1 MYASAIRASVFGV
14 LHSEGRVQVPRFRL
28 IGKKALLESTDV
40 SKKLELGSNWCSV
53 SIFQVGS
60 RTFNI

>member
-1 MYASAIRASVFGV
+1 MLRRLRQLLVR
-14 LHSEGRVQVPRFRL
+14 RVQVPRFRL
-28 IGKKALLESTDV
+28 VGKNALLKSTDV

-53 SIFQVGS
+53 STFQVGR

>member
-1 MYASAIRASVFGV
+1 MLRRLRQLLVR
-14 LHSEGRVQVPRFRL
+14 RVQVPWFRL
-28 IGKKALLESTDV
+28 VGKKVLLESTDV
-40 SKKLELGSNWCSV
+40 SKKLELGSNWRWV